1 MSVRRRSIYV
11 KGLSHANPIPVAS
24 VVDGLL
30 CSGRIFGV
38 DASSG
43 ELPQDLEAQV
53 AHLFSNV
60 REVMTA
66 AGGSLQD
73 IAKMT
78 VSLADP
84 ADRDALNHE
93 WVQAF
98 PDENS
103 RPARHVEQ
111 GTLPGGRRIACE
123 IVAVLENAR

>member
-1 MSVRRRSIYV
+1 MSARRRSIHV

-30 CSGRIFGV
+30 YSGRIFGV

-43 ELPQDLEAQV
+43 EVPGDPEAEV
-53 AHLFSNV
+53 AHLFRNV

-66 AGGSLQD
+66 AGGSLED

-78 VSLADP
+78 VSLANP
-84 ADRDALNHE
+84 ADREALNQE

-98 PDENS
+98 PDESS
-103 RPARHVEQ
+103 RPARHVEKR
-111 GTLPGGRRIACE
+111 TLPGGRRIACE
-123 IVAVLENAR
+123 IVAVLEKAR

>member
-1 MSVRRRSIYV
+1 MSVSRSYIYV
-11 KGLSHANPIPVAS
+11 KGLSNANPIPVAS

-30 CSGRIFGV
+30 YSGRIFGV

-43 ELPQDLEAQV
+43 EVPEDLKAEV
-53 AHLFSNV
+53 AHLFRNV

-66 AGGSLQD
+66 AGGSLED

-78 VSLADP
+78 LSLANP
-84 ADRDALNHE
+84 ADRAALNQE
-93 WVQAF
+93 WVVAF
-98 PDENS
+98 PDESS

-123 IVAVLENAR
+123 IVAVLAKA